1 MKKRIAV
8 FSDVHGNLSAL
19 TAMYQDSLKQEADEY
34 WFIGDLL
41 MPGPSVQGIWD
52 IFEQMQPTIIVR
64 GNWDDLVVRG
74 ARGMMDLQKPSHIYF
89 ARLAQYVAQQAPDGV
104 VDEIA
109 SWPMYAMRRV
119 GPLNFGIS
127 HNLPSLNM
135 GQALFPT
142 QATTNFDQLFQVAG
156 EPVDV
161 AIYAHV
167 HHDLLRYASDERII
181 LNPGAVG
188 EPFNHWQPLQ
198 RDLRAHYLML
208 EVDDF
213 GLAETAFRHVAYDRQ
228 NERELA
234 ANSRLPYRDLYQK
247 MMVTGRA
254 YTHDDDLLMQYNQR
268 FDYAAE
274 YRQYAKKIIDKK

>member
-1 MKKRIAV
+1 MRKRIAV
-8 FSDVHGNLSAL
+8 FSDIHGNLSAL
-19 TAMYQDSLKQEADEY
+19 QAMYQDSIKQHAEEY

-41 MPGPSVQGIWD
+41 MPGPSVEAIWD
-52 IFEQMQPTIIVR
+52 IFQKMNPTVVVR

-74 ARGMMDLQKPSHIYF
+74 ARGMMDMERPSHIYF
-89 ARLAQYVAQQAPDGV
+89 ARLAQYVAEHVSPTV
-104 VDEIA
+104 INTIA
-109 SWPMYAMRRV
+109 SWPLHVTKRV
-119 GPLNFGIS
+119 GALNFGVS
-127 HNLPSLNM
+127 HNLPWLNM

-142 QATTNFDQLFQVAG
+142 QETANFDKLFNIAG

-167 HHDLLRYASDERII
+167 HHDLLRYASDERVI

-208 EVDDF
+208 EVDET
-213 GLAETAFRHVAYDRQ
+213 GLAETSFRHVSYNR
-228 NERELA
+228 EREKEIA
-234 ANSRLPYRDLYQK
+234 AQSDVPYKELYQK

-254 YTHDDDLLMQYNQR
+254 YTHDDELLTKYNKQ
-268 FDYAAE
+268 FNYADE
-274 YRQYAKKIIDKK
+274 YRNYAKKINS